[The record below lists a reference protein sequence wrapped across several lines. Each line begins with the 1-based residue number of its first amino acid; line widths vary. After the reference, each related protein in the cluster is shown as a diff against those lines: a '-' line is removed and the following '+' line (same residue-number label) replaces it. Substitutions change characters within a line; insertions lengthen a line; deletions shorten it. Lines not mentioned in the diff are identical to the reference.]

1 MVKRISSFFHFPHK
15 RTLNIEH
22 SENQVIHHF
31 TFGIVFDGMK
41 IVSGWNSL
49 RKKNGMEKDKTLSTR
64 IEHARYL
71 VEDVTRHRSIRYLVY
86 SIARRKLGRE
96 ISRREVINRR
106 LSFVIEGFEFEEF
119 RSIERARVIFWDRAR
134 ENL

>member
-1 MVKRISSFFHFPHK
+1 
-15 RTLNIEH
+15 
-22 SENQVIHHF
+22 
-31 TFGIVFDGMK
+31 
-41 IVSGWNSL
+41 
-49 RKKNGMEKDKTLSTR
+49 MEKDKTLSTR

-119 RSIERARVIFWDRAR
+119 RSIERARVIF
-134 ENL
+134 